1 MLSRD
6 CPFYYVNQL
15 AKNTPL
21 HRHNPGIIC
30 FIGDDLEIFVLGNL
44 FNAGVN
50 GKINSCQFYPKA
62 SWGENQGIKRKE
74 KQRIEAG
81 IIVSR
86 KLKRLGSL

>member
-15 AKNTPL
+15 AKNIPL

-30 FIGDDLEIFVLGNL
+30 FIGDDLEIFVLGNM

-50 GKINSCQFYPKA
+50 GKKIPVNFILRLHGGKIRKKMERKT
-62 SWGENQGIKRKE
+62 ENRGGHYCFQ
-74 KQRIEAG
+74 
-81 IIVSR
+81 
-86 KLKRLGSL
+86 